1 MSGILNEQCKMRTED
16 WIKVEDRLPERM
28 EGLYVTHNVLV
39 SQGIKGYSIAFYS
52 YKEGHNCWYNTM
64 GWKLK
69 GVTHW
74 MPIVPPKED

>member
-1 MSGILNEQCKMRTED
+1 MKAED
-16 WIKVEDRLPERM
+16 WIKVEDRLPERI

-39 SQGIKGYSIAFYS
+39 RQSEGVYNIAFYS
-52 YKEGHNCWYNTM
+52 YKEGNNCWFNTM

-74 MPIVPPKED
+74 QEIIPPK